1 VAQVLKHKARVK
13 HVHSKQGS
21 SCYVDEV
28 SQVRSNCDTL
38 FQGQMSD
45 HHQSVFPVAR
55 RGRAQ
60 VVPDKKS
67 LCYLLTQI

>member
-38 FQGQMSD
+38 FQGQRSD
-45 HHQSVFPVAR
+45 HHQSVFPVA
-55 RGRAQ
+55 
-60 VVPDKKS
+60 
-67 LCYLLTQI
+67 